1 MNRLTE
7 ARQALIAHLETI
19 TPANGYITA
28 AGGNVRSGWFNEVI
42 TSNDQGFPL
51 IVVQRA
57 KGKPA
62 DQGAGALRVYP
73 GFNVIGAVDAGLDGY
88 DDALD
93 DLELDLLQCLMP
105 SGGQFVEWAKGIGV
119 TGFTLGAAEHYPPG
133 NGERAASV
141 LIPIYIHTVITSGE

>member
-7 ARQALIAHLETI
+7 ARKALIKRLEVI
-19 TPANGYITA
+19 APENGYLTL
-28 AGGNVRSGWFNEVI
+28 AGSNVRSGWFNEVI
-42 TSNDQGFPL
+42 SSNDHGFPL
-51 IVVQRA
+51 IVIQRG
-57 KGKPA
+57 KGKSA

-93 DLELDLLQCLMP
+93 DLELDLLKCLMP
-105 SGGQFVEWAKGIGV
+105 SGGQFVEWATGIGV
-119 TGFTLGAAEHYPPG
+119 TGFTIGAAEHFPPG

-141 LIPIYIHTVITSGE
+141 LIPVNIHTVITSGE